1 LKIIVM
7 VEAIEVVA
15 GVRVGSRCSFG
26 GAGEVRVGRRSEVAV
41 TAVGV
46 FSTRVG
52 PGQPH
57 AY

>member
-1 LKIIVM
+1 M

-46 FSTRVG
+46 FSTRVR